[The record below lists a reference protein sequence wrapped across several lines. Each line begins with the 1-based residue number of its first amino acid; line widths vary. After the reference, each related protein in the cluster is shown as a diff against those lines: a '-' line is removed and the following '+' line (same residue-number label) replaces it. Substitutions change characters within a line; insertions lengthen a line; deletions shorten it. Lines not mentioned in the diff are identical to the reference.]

1 LDSPNVFVNLHSNQ
15 QTIAMSQQ
23 NTDTQKSRTALIAS
37 GILFL
42 LVGFAAMSL
51 PVLFTALIVRFLAI
65 FILVSGV
72 MSFGMALI
80 GKHKSYRFLEILS
93 GIIRIAAGIVLMSCL
108 KSSALV
114 ITMAFAIYLV
124 VEGVFVIAASLR
136 MRATPGWVWTLFNG
150 IAALALGILV
160 YSGWPSTSF
169 SILGLFFGINL
180 VMKGAAQFALGF
192 APRSALASA

>member
-1 LDSPNVFVNLHSNQ
+1 
-15 QTIAMSQQ
+15 MSQPA
-23 NTDTQKSRTALIAS
+23 NDIQKSRTLLIAS

-72 MSFGMALI
+72 MSLVMALV
-80 GKHKSYRFLEILS
+80 GKHKNYRLLEILS
-93 GIIRIAAGIVLMSCL
+93 GIIRIAAGVVLLYCL

-114 ITMAFAIYLV
+114 ITMAFAIYMI

-136 MRATPGWVWTLFNG
+136 MRSTPGWVWTLFSG

-160 YSGWPSTSF
+160 YLGWPSSSF

-180 VMKGAAQFALGF
+180 VMKGAAQFALGL
-192 APRSALASA
+192 APRSSS